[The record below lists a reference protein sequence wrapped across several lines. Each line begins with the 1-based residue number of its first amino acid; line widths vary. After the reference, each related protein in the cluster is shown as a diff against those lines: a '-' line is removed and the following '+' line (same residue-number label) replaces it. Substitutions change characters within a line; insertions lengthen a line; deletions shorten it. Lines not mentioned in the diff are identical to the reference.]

1 MIYLIDDKVNRQTQD
16 YKWTES
22 RIADNKD
29 LLQVIYTLQEL
40 EARKKDILTE
50 GSTILYHESFLDN
63 TSLKAEASQ
72 RRVKLETYVSNN
84 PKIKLVF
91 FSGSKKTRKLNG
103 NIAYLP
109 VSVLYQNLEIYINK
123 LQDGKGLLKYL
134 VFGDNPEI
142 ENELIEKRDT
152 EFLKISKEKLEEGS
166 YKKIFLFQ
174 SKIKKIKEPLKVVNL
189 VKTTLF
195 DSETSDQDLTRILL
209 DNLNKEKFDYIFIP
223 LCFGEILSD
232 FNGLRLATHIRCTKI
247 VNQLT
252 NIIIYGFVGLEY
264 ILNHQYFNIL
274 KTKNVELLPFSKK
287 AFADTVN
294 TARNELIQSELP
306 AEIKQIQL
314 PVPKN
319 YEDSHSIANEWA
331 IYRWANTIQTLD
343 NQDGIGKVFEKIDN
357 NLYFKYLQTIYPVT
371 NCGELTAVDL
381 KTENLEETKILYID
395 DEAEKGWYEV
405 FRTILVDTNK
415 VKDFQY
421 LGDDFK
427 SKSQEEIIEISID
440 KIIEQNSDIVILDF
454 RLHPDDFK
462 QTSINEITGL
472 KILKRIKEI
481 NKGIQVLIFSAT
493 NKIWNLQAIQEQ
505 GADGFVIKESPEN
518 SVDKGFTKETITNFI
533 EQLSKAN
540 KRKELKKVWI
550 KLQEL
555 IKLNQTSNSEIID
568 FNSKIEIAFQL
579 LDLAHKSSKYM
590 NYAYLQ
596 LFLLIEEFIQLPTV
610 FEKNIE
616 GSSFVISGD
625 KKIEVLKCIKKDK
638 HIEYIMPISWEKDEK
653 DEKKGKYVI
662 KEGSSKRR
670 IDTNMIVSNLLIF
683 RFGIIEKNPKRWNT
697 ITWTRNN
704 KTAHPEKDVVS
715 YSEIYELLKFLLFFL
730 DEKNIS
736 DVNAE
741 KGLPVVLYGK
751 INNILASNIGFVKS
765 EEAVLMVDSKYFSSL
780 KNPKIGDAVQ
790 VELVKDKVIS
800 IKILE
805 L

>member
-1 MIYLIDDKVNRQTQD
+1 MKVIKILSEKINTLFNNIDGNVILKENIKAENDICYLVEINPNIENCINYEGVEIALNIYFECLRKSCQKFKIVLIGFEGKTSFFHDCKYSMILKCPGVYYHQIGIDNTIN
-16 YKWTES
+16 TNIS
-22 RIADNKD
+22 
-29 LLQVIYTLQEL
+29 
-40 EARKKDILTE
+40 KDIDLE
-50 GSTILYHESFLDN
+50 EAIQ
-63 TSLKAEASQ
+63 SLKNINIKPLSS
-72 RRVKLETYVSNN
+72 YISN
-84 PKIKLVF
+84 
-91 FSGSKKTRKLNG
+91 
-103 NIAYLP
+103 
-109 VSVLYQNLEIYINK
+109 
-123 LQDGKGLLKYL
+123 
-134 VFGDNPEI
+134 
-142 ENELIEKRDT
+142 
-152 EFLKISKEKLEEGS
+152 
-166 YKKIFLFQ
+166 
-174 SKIKKIKEPLKVVNL
+174 
-189 VKTTLF
+189 
-195 DSETSDQDLTRILL
+195 
-209 DNLNKEKFDYIFIP
+209 
-223 LCFGEILSD
+223 
-232 FNGLRLATHIRCTKI
+232 
-247 VNQLT
+247 
-252 NIIIYGFVGLEY
+252 
-264 ILNHQYFNIL
+264 
-274 KTKNVELLPFSKK
+274 
-287 AFADTVN
+287 
-294 TARNELIQSELP
+294 
-306 AEIKQIQL
+306 
-314 PVPKN
+314 
-319 YEDSHSIANEWA
+319 HSIANEWA